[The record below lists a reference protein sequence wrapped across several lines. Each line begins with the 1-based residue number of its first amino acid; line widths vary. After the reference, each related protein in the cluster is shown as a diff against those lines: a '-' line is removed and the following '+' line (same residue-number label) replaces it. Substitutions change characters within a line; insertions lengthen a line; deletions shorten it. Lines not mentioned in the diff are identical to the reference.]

1 MTPELIALLLAAPLD
16 VRLAL
21 LDADPKGAGWFVG
34 EYGASVYANPT
45 CYCHLDSFK
54 WLLKEGRAAWLPCNP
69 LAIAEHAARLHGGGL
84 DAHLVSANWGVE
96 ASLCETAHY
105 GRIVTLSQQDK
116 CPYTAAVRLLAEVVG
131 PLDGAAEQ
139 AVAGRPAL
147 RGHLRERAHV
157 EAGQTRR
164 RTPAPAHQ

>member
-1 MTPELIALLLAAPLD
+1 MTPELIAPLLAAPLD

-69 LAIAEHAARLHGGGL
+69 LAIAEHAQEQRGL
-84 DAHLVSANWGVE
+84 DCGLEYDRTPTGRMFRLVIDRGDGRDMDIHVGAGPDAH
-96 ASLCETAHY
+96 
-105 GRIVTLSQQDK
+105 
-116 CPYTAAVRLLAEVVG
+116 TAAVRLLAEVVG
-131 PLDGAAEQ
+131 HD
-139 AVAGRPAL
+139 
-147 RGHLRERAHV
+147 
-157 EAGQTRR
+157 
-164 RTPAPAHQ
+164 

>member
-54 WLLKEGRAAWLPCNP
+54 WLKEGRAAWLPCNP
-69 LAIAEHAARLHGGGL
+69 LAVIEVAARLFAARHGLPPSIELLGPDGDGGWTCR
-84 DAHLVSANWGVE
+84 LVIARGVTVE
-96 ASLCETAHY
+96 AKGSRAEI
-105 GRIVTLSQQDK
+105 G
-116 CPYTAAVRLLAEVVG
+116 VRVLLGVVN
-131 PLDGAAEQ
+131 A
-139 AVAGRPAL
+139 
-147 RGHLRERAHV
+147 
-157 EAGQTRR
+157 
-164 RTPAPAHQ
+164 